1 MPLTDVYFRD
11 QVKTQFEPLRK
22 ALETYRMLVL
32 NPIISNRKNALLK
45 LRCELNMTAEKTVG
59 LSASS

>member
-1 MPLTDVYFRD
+1 MPFTDVYFRD